1 MRTRVRNKNLR
12 RLQKYPKKK
21 QKYIRRKQHSGFL
34 NRHCFAYAGQ
44 DSINQAINSLDN
56 LAPKLINKASKE
68 IDKI

>member
-12 RLQKYPKKK
+12 RLQKYPRKK
-21 QKYIRRKQHSGFL
+21 QKYTRGKQRSGFL
-34 NRHCFAYAGQ
+34 NRYCFANAGQ
-44 DSINQAINSLDN
+44 DSINHAINSLDN